1 MQKNSIPILPAQP
14 GQKFH
19 GGQRVRVKNETR
31 SVHDQF
37 YAGNVGKVL
46 GYSEQAN
53 FVVVEMKE
61 GQTSLL
67 EENSLE
73 SIVTK

>member
-1 MQKNSIPILPAQP
+1 MDGPTIFPAQP

-19 GGQRVRVKNETR
+19 GGQRVQVKMETH

-37 YAGNVGKVL
+37 YAGNIGKVL
-46 GYSEQAN
+46 GYSESN
-53 FVVVEMKE
+53 FVVVAMKE
-61 GQTSLL
+61 GQTPLL

-73 SIVTK
+73 SI